1 MLACYFQL
9 YIYSCRCKDEIFDQV
24 LCGKLCVWLNSRYRV
39 WPTNTEMQNK
49 KLILLIQLFLQC
61 FFIWRSVICFIF
73 VIVGGVKRTEA
84 NPRCV
89 IIVPRKKAT
98 IEGFA
103 LYSYEPWHAS
113 SFIRTNKNHGCLFLE
128 ISSQYN
134 WYITAL
140 NCLQVLENFQQLNN
154 RAISLFNLHFLI
166 FIYSIYPTSII
177 TDT

>member
-61 FFIWRSVICFIF
+61 FFIWRLAICFIF

-98 IEGFA
+98 IEGF
-103 LYSYEPWHAS
+103 LFCTIFLRTLTRKFVYSYKQKLWM
-113 SFIRTNKNHGCLFLE
+113 FIFRNI
-128 ISSQYN
+128 IS
-134 WYITAL
+134 I
-140 NCLQVLENFQQLNN
+140 
-154 RAISLFNLHFLI
+154 
-166 FIYSIYPTSII
+166 
-177 TDT
+177 